1 MEEER
6 RKILGRTA
14 TRMNGMSSACEVHV
28 CILLHSK
35 AEDGV
40 EASERARERGL
51 GVKSA
56 YCKLLCNTALHSNAK
71 RKNAFGN
78 VVVWRGA
85 Q

>member
-1 MEEER
+1 
-6 RKILGRTA
+6 
-14 TRMNGMSSACEVHV
+14 
-28 CILLHSK
+28 
-35 AEDGV
+35 V
-40 EASERARERGL
+40 EASERAIERGL